1 MNKKQIIEQVEIYL
15 EPILEE
21 FKYELVDV
29 EYVKE
34 GRDYYLRI
42 YIDKEGGVNIQDC
55 QITSRAIESVL
66 DEKDFI
72 KEQYILEVSSPGLDR
87 VLKKDRE
94 FEKFKGRLVDVKLYN
109 AIDKQKNFTGILDK
123 KDNDKLYITDEEA
136 SLEFDM
142 KNVAIV
148 RLAITF

>member
-1 MNKKQIIEQVEIYL
+1 MTKKQIMEQVEIYL

-34 GRDYYLRI
+34 GPNYYLRI

-55 QITSRAIESVL
+55 QITSRAIEAVL

-109 AIDKQKNFTGILDK
+109 AINKQKNFTGILDN
-123 KDNDKLYITDEEA
+123 KDDEKLYITDEET

>member
-1 MNKKQIIEQVEIYL
+1 MTKKQIVEQVEVYL
-15 EPILEE
+15 EPILNE

-34 GRDYYLRI
+34 GPNYYLRI

-55 QITSRAIESVL
+55 QVTSRAIESVL

-72 KEQYILEVSSPGLDR
+72 KEAYILEVSSPGLDR

-109 AIDKQKNFTGILDK
+109 AIDKQKSFTGILDK
-123 KDNDKLYITDEEA
+123 KQDEKLYIIEEETP
-136 SLEFDM
+136 LEFDM
-142 KNVAIV
+142 KNVAVV